1 LTNKKLSF
9 LMKTWRQNPGAI
21 FCGRAFTLI
30 ELLVVIAII
39 AILAALLLP
48 ALASAKQRAQR
59 IQCASQMKQ
68 LGTGFTI
75 FIGDN
80 QDRYPPAAFST
91 GNYTYQ
97 LSWDDYLNKYI
108 GGSDSDSDLELGISS
123 MGIPKIL
130 KCPADQIQI
139 TISWATFGQR
149 RTYSM
154 NGDDLVSPTTAGLP
168 SQPTHGV
175 GILMQDQSGAICPW
189 DAPGYKG
196 AIVLDPA
203 GTILLAEQPEGG
215 NIAGNAC
222 PSFCAGPE
230 GPASSSAVTLPEG
243 TVAVSNDQNPYQ
255 IVTGGTAA
263 YGSMAYGLHGH
274 EFNYLFHDGHVQ
286 SLRVEQTIGTGTLT
300 NPKGMWT
307 LAQGD

>member
-1 LTNKKLSF
+1 
-9 LMKTWRQNPGAI
+9 MKTAQKEPARF
-21 FCGRAFTLI
+21 FCGSGFTLI

-39 AILAALLLP
+39 AILAAMLLP
-48 ALASAKQRAQR
+48 ALAAAKLRAQR
-59 IQCASQMKQ
+59 IQCTSQMKQ
-68 LGTGFTI
+68 IGVGFNI
-75 FIGDN
+75 FTGDN

-97 LSWDDYLNKYI
+97 LTWDDYLNKFI
-108 GGSDSDSDLELGISS
+108 GGRDSDADLELGVSS
-123 MGIPKIL
+123 MGIPAIL

-154 NGDDLVSPTTAGLP
+154 NGDDLVSPTSAPLP
-168 SQPTHGV
+168 AQPTHGV
-175 GILMQDQSGAICPW
+175 GVLMQDQSGALCPW
-189 DAPGYKG
+189 DAPGYKSG
-196 AIVLDPA
+196 IVVDPS

-222 PSFCAGPE
+222 PSFCE
-230 GPASSSAVTLPEG
+230 GPQGPANSSAVTLPEG

-263 YGSMAYGLHGH
+263 YGNTAYGLHGH
-274 EFNYLFHDGHVQ
+274 EFNYLFHDGHVEA
-286 SLRVEQTIGTGTLT
+286 LKVEQTIGTGTLT
-300 NPKGMWT
+300 SPKGMWT
-307 LAQGD
+307 LTQGD